1 MAKRKSPFSTLN
13 SQNLILFSVPP
24 CLCVPIKQQERN
36 FYLTLRK
43 DNFFSFPLP
52 NRFFV
57 LSLDKI
63 GCISTKKIKVFGLL
77 FCIVFDLHYLC
88 PRIVGISLLQQS
100 NKLWVHILIEVILS
114 SETSCLTNMLTR
126 HRWYRWL
133 TRDSIP
139 RAVTAASP
147 AAADLASRWRQRCCV
162 PIMTSRATRANCF
175 AD

>member
-1 MAKRKSPFSTLN
+1 MVAICNSYLCKLCFVFDLNKNLTLKKDN
-13 SQNLILFSVPP
+13 LFS
-24 CLCVPIKQQERN
+24 
-36 FYLTLRK
+36 
-43 DNFFSFPLP
+43 FSSL
-52 NRFFV
+52 NRFFA

-63 GCISTKKIKVFGLL
+63 GCISTRKIKVFGLL

-100 NKLWVHILIEVILS
+100 NKPWVHILIEVILS
-114 SETSCLTNMLTR
+114 SETSCLMNMLTR

-139 RAVTAASP
+139 RAVTVASP